1 MSSSTQTRIAF
12 LLGSGI
18 SIPAGMPS
26 TRAITQV
33 ILSGEGIMHHTDGNY
48 YFDKPLYAHE
58 GIPDEYVL
66 RVVIFLNRLKIEI
79 DLYYLYE
86 TGHFTNYEDLYC
98 VASQI
103 QDSEL
108 KEYDNPIVQPFI
120 NKVLP
125 EIRPLLVS
133 EENEIRNEWQ
143 LRELARESA
152 HYIRDVVWHLLSKE
166 PKSLGHLNCI
176 NDACQ
181 DKQLSNI
188 DIFSLNHDTVLE
200 QFLSQNGIQVVDGFG
215 QPQNS
220 VRYWNPDLFD
230 SGDSKIRLFKLHGSV
245 NWFRFQP
252 DNGSWSDESIGIP
265 LDRDFWHTNSP
276 QGQMQWPVGG
286 GPMLLVGTFNKMLQY
301 TSDIYADLHYQLYR
315 SLRHAQQLV
324 VCGYSFGDKG
334 INTRIIEWIYS
345 SSNRKIT
352 VVHPEPEKLKCA
364 ARGAISNK
372 WDEWIKQNKLIV
384 CQKRIEESS
393 WQDITNNLFKTG
405 G

>member
-1 MSSSTQTRIAF
+1 MSSLTQKRIAF

-18 SIPAGMPS
+18 SIPAKMPS
-26 TRAITQV
+26 TQVITKQ
-33 ILSGEGIMHHTDGNY
+33 ILSGEGVMRHSDGNY
-48 YFDKPLYAHE
+48 YFDKPLY
-58 GIPDEYVL
+58 GTPDEYVP
-66 RVVIFLNRLKIEI
+66 RVVVFLNRLKIEI

-86 TGHFTNYEDLYC
+86 TGHFTNYEDLYY

-103 QDSEL
+103 HDSES
-108 KEYDNPIVQPFI
+108 KEYDNPVVQPFI

-133 EENEIRNEWQ
+133 EENEIRDEWQ
-143 LRELARESA
+143 LLDLANEA
-152 HYIRDVVWHLLSKE
+152 ANYVRDVVWHLLSKE
-166 PKSLGHLNCI
+166 PNSLDHLNCI
-176 NDACQ
+176 KDACL
-181 DKQLSNI
+181 DDQLSNI

-200 QFLSQNGIQVVDGFG
+200 QSLSQNDIQVIDGFD
-215 QPQNS
+215 QPQNNI
-220 VRYWNPDLFD
+220 RYWNPDLFD
-230 SGDSKIRLFKLHGSV
+230 SGDSKVRLFKLHGSV
-245 NWFRFQP
+245 NWFRFRP
-252 DNGSWSDESIGIP
+252 DSGSGSDESIGIP
-265 LDRDFWHTNSP
+265 LERDFWHTKSP

-286 GPMLLVGTFNKMLQY
+286 RPMLLVGTFNKMLQY

-352 VVHPEPEKLKCA
+352 VVHPEPEKLKEA

-372 WDEWIKQNKLIV
+372 WDEWIKQSKLTIV
-384 CQKRIEESS
+384 TKTIEESS
-393 WQDITNNLFKTG
+393 WQNIKDSLF
-405 G
+405 